1 MERIHKKTILIIIG
15 ILLLLGISCVNSCSK
30 EKQQNAKTGVYPA
43 EGTIDIRRRQ
53 LSLKEKA
60 TITKGIEKA
69 SLYRMTRV
77 IHIDDGSE
85 PYR

>member
-1 MERIHKKTILIIIG
+1 MTI
-15 ILLLLGISCVNSCSK
+15 N
-30 EKQQNAKTGVYPA
+30 
-43 EGTIDIRRRQ
+43 IRRRQ

-69 SLYRMTRV
+69 SLYRMTQV

>member
-1 MERIHKKTILIIIG
+1 MLTNKIFNASALI
-15 ILLLLGISCVNSCSK
+15 
-30 EKQQNAKTGVYPA
+30 EM
-43 EGTIDIRRRQ
+43 
-53 LSLKEKA
+53 
-60 TITKGIEKA
+60 A